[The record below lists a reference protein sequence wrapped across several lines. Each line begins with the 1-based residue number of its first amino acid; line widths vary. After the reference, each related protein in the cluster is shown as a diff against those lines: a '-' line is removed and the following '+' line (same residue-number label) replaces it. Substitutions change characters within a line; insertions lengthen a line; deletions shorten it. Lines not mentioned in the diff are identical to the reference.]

1 MRKFVLVILVMFSY
15 QEGRDNNKLNFY
27 YLNLQLDSL
36 TELARK
42 VFGKTI
48 SIFQTKRLSQ
58 YS

>member
-1 MRKFVLVILVMFSY
+1 MRKFVLVILVMFS

-36 TELARK
+36 TEVARK